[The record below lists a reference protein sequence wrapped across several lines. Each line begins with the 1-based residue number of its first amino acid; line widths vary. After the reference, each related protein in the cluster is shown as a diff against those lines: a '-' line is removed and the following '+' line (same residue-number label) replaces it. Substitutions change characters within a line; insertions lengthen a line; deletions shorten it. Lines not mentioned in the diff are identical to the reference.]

1 MLCELVPPL
10 KLAIKERGA
19 PWILL
24 IVTVVT
30 VFTCIVSD
38 ETFEWTC
45 SQIKLANLSWVAYG
59 DSRGVF

>member
-19 PWILL
+19 PRILS
-24 IVTVVT
+24 V
-30 VFTCIVSD
+30 TCIVCD

-45 SQIKLANLSWVAYG
+45 SQIMEMVEVYFKNALFIFYG
-59 DSRGVF
+59 NVTEV